1 MPFIGEDWRG
11 PGEDWVK
18 SEDGWEIR
26 KVNVM
31 DRGAEKKREH
41 RDEVVKRRRTKTEGD
56 QAENKNAVVRLERH
70 RSLPSLQPF
79 CPIVTKCTREVV
91 GFNSLADVLKR
102 LDFRSA
108 VHDIRRFQY
117 VAAIMKYLV
126 VPDRFYQLSGATQIF
141 IFRLLE
147 EMANTVYESHT
158 NEHVLLKFLT
168 DLHAMLDDKTVWG
181 GHLGSET
188 LIRRHKNTRTRIACI
203 TVLEKRRNELE
214 LKKQTETAEITMEQ
228 LPEECVREILCK
240 LSDHRDVE
248 NAGRST
254 PTMKYIVSE
263 KRIWRELVQ
272 AHFTAAEVQ
281 FVLNKKPELKE
292 NKNCRKLYLEL
303 RKQFG
308 VKAQYSEMLMLCK
321 NCRCVFWS
329 SYGHPCMAASDTDDT
344 PLPLTPSTFLSFFN
358 I

>member
-1 MPFIGEDWRG
+1 MPFTGQDWRG

-26 KVNVM
+26 KVSKIE
-31 DRGAEKKREH
+31 RGQEKKR
-41 RDEVVKRRRTKTEGD
+41 DGVKRRRTKTEGD
-56 QAENKNAVVRLERH
+56 SDEKKNAIIRLERH

-117 VAAIMKYLV
+117 VAAIIRHLV
-126 VPDRFYQLSGATQIF
+126 VPDRFYQLSGASQIF

-158 NEHVLLKFLT
+158 NEHILVKFLA
-168 DLHAMLDDKTVWG
+168 DLHAILDDRTVWG
-181 GHLGSET
+181 NHLGSET

-203 TVLEKRRNELE
+203 AVLEKRRNELE
-214 LKKQTETAEITMEQ
+214 LKEQ
-228 LPEECVREILCK
+228 DENKEMNLEKLPEECVREILCK
-240 LSDHRDVE
+240 LSDHKDVE
-248 NAGRST
+248 NAGRTT

-272 AHFTAAEVQ
+272 AHFTTCEVQ
-281 FVLNKKPELKE
+281 FVLDKKPQLKD

-303 RKQFG
+303 RKRFG
-308 VKAQYSEMLMLCK
+308 IKPQYSELIMLC
-321 NCRCVFWS
+321 NHCRCVFWS
-329 SYGHPCMAASDTDDT
+329 SYGHPCLANQDIDTLDT
-344 PLPLTPSTFLSFFN
+344 PLPLTPTTFLSFFN

>member
-1 MPFIGEDWRG
+1 MPFISQDWRG

-26 KVNVM
+26 KISDS
-31 DRGAEKKREH
+31 DRGEEKKRE
-41 RDEVVKRRRTKTEGD
+41 RVKRRRTKTEGD
-56 QAENKNAVVRLERH
+56 SADDKKNAVIRLERH

-117 VAAIMKYLV
+117 VAAILRHLV
-126 VPDRFYQLSGATQIF
+126 VPVRFYQLSGASQVF
-141 IFRLLE
+141 ILRLLE

-158 NEHVLLKFLT
+158 NEHILLKFLG

-181 GHLGSET
+181 SHLGSET
-188 LIRRHKNTRTRIACI
+188 LLRRHKNTRTRIACI
-203 TVLEKRRNELE
+203 TVLEKRRNEIE
-214 LKKQTETAEITMEQ
+214 LRKTSEKPELTMES

-248 NAGRST
+248 NAGRTT

-272 AHFTAAEVQ
+272 AHFTASEVQ
-281 FVLNKKPELKE
+281 FILNKKPELKE
-292 NKNCRKLYLEL
+292 NKNCQKLYLEL
-303 RKQFG
+303 RKNFG
-308 VKAQYSEMLMLCK
+308 VKPQYSELLMLCK

-329 SYGHPCMAASDTDDT
+329 SYGHPCLANFDHYDTTET
-344 PLPLTPSTFLSFFN
+344 PLPLTPGTFLSFFN